1 MKVTHRF
8 KGPVALI
15 SLLGG
20 LLGLLALLSL
30 LPGDSAEASSSAPLP
45 EDVRGSLV
53 GERGVTGQS
62 LAAFE
67 PALPLISGLATVDS
81 IVCTLDITTTDKAPI
96 DNTTIEMAASIANY
110 TEQSLL
116 EGAGPYPVGAEVAT
130 RSDFYRLDNA
140 TIGYRYTIQ
149 AKADRTNNYDLGM
162 IVYNLDRVPII
173 TDTNTFDGT
182 FARAELV
189 AENHGPYYF
198 EVFQISEQ
206 CRGGTY
212 SLILGSVPPPT
223 ATFTP
228 QPGPTATPSPDA
240 TWMSGFDQYEPN
252 FSFDLATTIAPGI
265 NYRMNFVPWGGADV
279 DNDFLKVRVKPGLQ
293 LTCETS
299 DLDPGVDPRM
309 AFYSGPG
316 EQHYL
321 MSNDDIALGNFNS
334 RLSYYATYEGWLYI
348 LIGQGTRMARRD
360 TVNSAYTVTCQ
371 LTAPGQATPLP
382 GQPTPGSKDPVL
394 TQPPPVTT
402 ATPRP
407 PTSPVATPTPEPET
421 EARDVSL
428 TFRLITRPE
437 PPTPTPEPEGFRTFR
452 VLVYFDADLD
462 AQMGAGE
469 GVAGFFVLVL
479 SADGSRELA
488 QGYTDEQGQ
497 LSFTVPT
504 VSTVR
509 VLVPLLGYDRLIEAS
524 RPEVKVRIV
533 PPTLPE
539 AIP

>member
-1 MKVTHRF
+1 MTSEMGTRR
-8 KGPVALI
+8 GRAWWGRVA
-15 SLLGG
+15 G
-20 LLGLLALLSL
+20 AVVLLSL
-30 LPGDSAEASSSAPLP
+30 AWLTLAGHGNESRPAAPAAGDHAALSVPHRGLFRSALQTLP
-45 EDVRGSLV
+45 E
-53 GERGVTGQS
+53 
-62 LAAFE
+62 LA
-67 PALPLISGLATVDS
+67 LAQNGT
-81 IVCTLDITTTDKAPI
+81 INCTLELTSTTTADANWNNHSF
-96 DNTTIEMAASIANY
+96 NTTIQISNY
-110 TEQSLL
+110 TGLSLVAPGGL
-116 EGAGPYPVGAEVAT
+116 PGAVVPTTP
-130 RSDFYRLDNA
+130 DFYRLDNA
-140 TIGYRYTIQ
+140 VPGALYTIQ
-149 AKADRTNNYDLGM
+149 AKPDRTIN
-162 IVYNLDRVPII
+162 YNLGIRVYDVDQQVILEDRDTSTYSAGVSLVP
-173 TDTNTFDGT
+173 DGP
-182 FARAELV
+182 
-189 AENHGPYYF
+189 GPYYI
-198 EVFQISEQ
+198 EIFQASAQ
-206 CRGGTY
+206 CTGSTY
-212 SLILGSVPPPT
+212 SIIYNYAAPTATPT

-279 DNDFLKVRVKPGLQ
+279 DNDFLKIRVKPGLQ

-309 AFYSGPG
+309 VFYSGPG

-371 LTAPGQATPLP
+371 LTVPGQATPQP
-382 GQPTPGSKDPVL
+382 GQPTPGSKDPVP
-394 TQPPPVTT
+394 TQPPPVAT